1 MMNNIIEMCIK
12 SNTITNKDLFE
23 SLKKYTQQSEVE
35 INMGINSKSQF
46 TLPTKATGED
56 QSMSN
61 QAIGRARINNGK
73 DDTQK
78 NEAQLLKEAHS
89 NLAQQ

>member
-1 MMNNIIEMCIK
+1 
-12 SNTITNKDLFE
+12 
-23 SLKKYTQQSEVE
+23 
-35 INMGINSKSQF
+35 MGNNSKSQF

-61 QAIGRARINNGK
+61 QAVGRARINNGK

-89 NLAQQ
+89 NLAQ

>member
-1 MMNNIIEMCIK
+1 MSNIIEMCLK

-35 INMGINSKSQF
+35 INMGIQSKSQF

-56 QSMSN
+56 QSISN
-61 QAIGRARINNGK
+61 QAMGRPRVTNEK
-73 DDTQK
+73 ESSHK
-78 NEAQLLKEAHS
+78 NEA
-89 NLAQQ
+89 